1 MKKTA
6 YCQPLTEVVELNI
19 ESLMQLPVSG
29 PNTPGVGDREA
40 EEDDDDTTPVR
51 QQHHDV
57 WEE

>member
-6 YCQPLTEVVELNI
+6 YLQPQTEVVELNI

-29 PNTPGVGDREA
+29 PSTPGVGDREA
-40 EEDDDDTTPVR
+40 DDDDEADPVR

>member
-40 EEDDDDTTPVR
+40 EEDDDTTPVR

>member
-40 EEDDDDTTPVR
+40 EDDDDTTPVR

-57 WEE
+57 LEE